1 VSTGD
6 VTLRDND
13 PLAAEFVSFDR
24 EGLFKIAHS
33 MLQLWHAGADSGA
46 ALAGS
51 ERRLGLGSERRRLRG
66 AMGLV
71 TVENETAGPV

>member
-46 ALAGS
+46 RWRAPSGVWGWGRCGGACGALW
-51 ERRLGLGSERRRLRG
+51 GL
-66 AMGLV
+66 
-71 TVENETAGPV
+71 